1 LHTSFTPLAA
11 LAGGVLIGSAAAL
24 LWATHGRI
32 AGITGI
38 VAGIFRARGA
48 DLEWRLLFIAGL
60 LGGGRL
66 IAWAW
71 PAAFGARAPRS
82 ALALVA
88 GGLLV
93 GFGTRLA
100 NGCTSGHGVCGVARL
115 SVRSIVATV
124 VFMAA
129 GIATVAITR
138 RLMVGAGP

>member
-1 LHTSFTPLAA
+1 MHTSFTPLAS
-11 LAGGVLIGSAAAL
+11 LAGGVLIGLSAAL

-38 VAGIFRARGA
+38 VAGVFRARGA

-82 ALALVA
+82 AVALVA

-93 GFGTRLA
+93 GFGTRLG

-115 SVRSIVATV
+115 SLRSLVATI

-129 GIATVAITR
+129 GVATVAVMR
-138 RLMVGAGP
+138 RLLTGGGS